1 MGELQAGKEYWLPD
15 GRRAFYVGDLDGQHM
30 VRLVLRA
37 EEDWGE
43 CFYPSDYVIP
53 APRLL
58 DSEPKPVF
66 ASTILAAEERL
77 QALRE
82 KEAALRADIAVL
94 QKNERDVREA
104 AKKWPDAR
112 QLVEFAE
119 GRITHCVLHSVVST
133 PTIELLDD
141 ALRQMS
147 GYGRFEGLRLVCLFG
162 TKENGAPAIRY
173 GLNQYTDGSGVTR
186 TMTPCASLDE
196 AHQVVR
202 DLFVSEVERWR
213 ERKPE
218 YQRSRLHLVE
228 RFRKSGVD
236 LDWPPD
242 YEAFRAELHQEQRQ
256 EQLAKLKQQVA
267 ELEASPEPGQ

>member
-15 GRRAFYVGDLDGQHM
+15 GRRAFYIGDLDGQHM

-43 CFYPSDYVIP
+43 DFYPSDYVIP

-104 AKKWPDAR
+104 AKKWPDV
-112 QLVEFAE
+112 QGLVDFAE
-119 GRITHCVLHSVVST
+119 GRITHCVLRNGYST
-133 PTIELLDD
+133 PTIKLLDD
-141 ALRQMS
+141 ALRQI
-147 GYGRFEGLRLVCLFG
+147 GQYGRFEGLRLVSVFG
-162 TKENGAPAIRY
+162 TRKNGEPDFTY
-173 GLNQYTDGSGVTR
+173 GLNNYSDGSGST
-186 TMTPCASLDE
+186 TTITPCTSFDE
-196 AHQVVR
+196 AQQVVR
-202 DLFVSEVERWR
+202 DLFSSEVEQWR

-218 YQRSRLHLVE
+218 YQRSQLHLVE

-242 YEAFRAELHQEQRQ
+242 YEAFRAKLHQEQRQ
-256 EQLAKLKQQVA
+256 EQLARLKQQVA
-267 ELEASPEPGQ
+267 ELEASPEPSQ